1 MNDTVPMTV
10 EGHKALKD
18 ELSRLKAQDRPAIIA
33 QIEEARAHGDI
44 SENAEYHAAKERQGH
59 IEGRIALLEGKLS
72 RARVIDTT
80 KLSGDKVVFG
90 ATVTVVDADTEEK
103 ATYTIV
109 GDDEANL
116 EKKRIGI
123 STPVARGLIGK
134 TVGDEAEVRTPKGTK
149 TLEVLKVEFSG

>member
-10 EGHKALKD
+10 EGHKALKE
-18 ELSRLKAQDRPAIIA
+18 ELARLKSQDRPAIIA

-59 IEGRIALLEGKLS
+59 IEARIALLEGKLS
-72 RARVIDTT
+72 RARIIDVS

-90 ATVTVVDADTEEK
+90 ATVTVLDADTEEK
-103 ATYTIV
+103 ATWTIV
-109 GDDEANL
+109 GDDESNL
-116 EKKRIGI
+116 EKRRIGI

-134 TVGDEAEVRTPKGTK
+134 TVGEEAEVRTPKGLK
-149 TLEVLKVEFSG
+149 TLEVLKVVFQ

>member
-10 EGHKALKD
+10 NGHKALKE
-18 ELSRLKAQDRPAIIA
+18 ELAKLKSHDRPAIIA
-33 QIEEARAHGDI
+33 QIEEARGHGDI

-59 IEGRIALLEGKLS
+59 IEARIAQIEGRLS
-72 RARVIDTT
+72 RARIIDTS

-90 ATVTVVDADTEEK
+90 ATVTVVDAATDEQ

-109 GDDEANL
+109 GDDETNI

-134 TVGDEAEVRTPKGTK
+134 SVGEEAEIRTPKGTK
-149 TLEVLKVEFSG
+149 NWEVLKVEFG

>member
-18 ELSRLKAQDRPAIIA
+18 ELSKLKSQDRPSIIA

-44 SENAEYHAAKERQGH
+44 SENAEYHAAKERQGQ
-59 IEGRIALLEGKLS
+59 IEGRIALLESKLS
-72 RARVIDTT
+72 RARVIDTSR
-80 KLSGDKVVFG
+80 LSGDKVVFG

-134 TVGDEAEVRTPKGTK
+134 TVGDEAEVRTPKGIK
-149 TLEVLKVEFSG
+149 TLEVLKVEFRA

>member
-10 EGHKALKD
+10 DGHKALKE
-18 ELSRLKAQDRPAIIA
+18 ELARLKSQDRPAIIA

-59 IEGRIALLEGKLS
+59 IEARIALLEGKLS
-72 RARVIDTT
+72 RARIIDVS

-90 ATVTVVDADTEEK
+90 ATVTVLDADTEEK
-103 ATYTIV
+103 ATWTIV
-109 GDDEANL
+109 GDDESNL
-116 EKKRIGI
+116 EKRRIGI

-134 TVGDEAEVRTPKGTK
+134 TVGEEAEVRTPKGLK
-149 TLEVLKVEFSG
+149 TLEVLKVVFQ

>member
-10 EGHKALKD
+10 EGHKALKE
-18 ELSRLKAQDRPAIIA
+18 ELARLKSQDRPAIIA

-59 IEGRIALLEGKLS
+59 IEARIALLEGRLS
-72 RARVIDTT
+72 RARIIDVS

-90 ATVTVVDADTEEK
+90 ATVTVLDADTEEK
-103 ATYTIV
+103 ATWTIV
-109 GDDEANL
+109 GDDESNL
-116 EKKRIGI
+116 EKRRIGI

-134 TVGDEAEVRTPKGTK
+134 SVGEEAEVRTPKGLK
-149 TLEVLKVEFSG
+149 TLEVLKVVFQ

>member
-10 EGHKALKD
+10 DGHKALKE
-18 ELSRLKAQDRPAIIA
+18 ELARLKSQDRPAIIS

-59 IEGRIALLEGKLS
+59 IEARIAQIEGKLS
-72 RARVIDTT
+72 RARIIDTSR
-80 KLSGDKVVFG
+80 LSGDKVVFG
-90 ATVTVVDADTEEK
+90 ATVTVHDTDTDEK

-109 GDDEANL
+109 GDDETNI

-134 TVGDEAEVRTPKGTK
+134 TVGEEAEIRTPKGVK
-149 TLEVLKVEFSG
+149 TWEVVKVEFH

>member
-10 EGHKALKD
+10 DGHKALKE
-18 ELSRLKAQDRPAIIA
+18 ELARLKSQDRPAIIA

-59 IEGRIALLEGKLS
+59 IEARIALLEGKLS
-72 RARVIDTT
+72 RARIIDVS

-90 ATVTVVDADTEEK
+90 ATVTVLDADTEEK
-103 ATYTIV
+103 ATWTIV
-109 GDDEANL
+109 GDDESNL
-116 EKKRIGI
+116 EKRRIGI

-134 TVGDEAEVRTPKGTK
+134 TVGEEAEVRTPKGLK
-149 TLEVLKVEFSG
+149 TFEVLKVVFQ

>member
-10 EGHKALKD
+10 EGHKALKE
-18 ELSRLKAQDRPAIIA
+18 ELARLKSQDRPAIIA

-59 IEGRIALLEGKLS
+59 IEARIALLEGKLS
-72 RARVIDTT
+72 RARIIDVS

-90 ATVTVVDADTEEK
+90 ATVTVLDADTEEK
-103 ATYTIV
+103 ATWTIV
-109 GDDEANL
+109 GDDESNL
-116 EKKRIGI
+116 EKRRIGI

-134 TVGDEAEVRTPKGTK
+134 TVGEEAEVRTPKGLK
-149 TLEVLKVEFSG
+149 TFEVLKVVFQ